1 MATYIVIFFLLA
13 AATFFLPIS
22 YRLKLGSVL
31 GYLIAGIIV
40 GPQVLGIVWNAE
52 SLTGMGE
59 LGILF
64 LMFVIGLEIHPKRLK
79 ALRKTVFGMG
89 GLQVA
94 LTTLLVCGL
103 LCLFHY
109 GWKGSLLLAMA
120 FSLSSTALILQSLGE
135 RGELTSILGRDSFGI
150 LLFQDIAVIPIMT
163 LIPLI
168 GVSAAGAGGD
178 HAAEGILPLPI
189 ALFVAIG
196 VGIAGR
202 FLLKHYFRRVS
213 RYHSR
218 ELFLASALLVVI
230 AFSLMM
236 KILGFSMA
244 LGAFL
249 AGVILADSEFRH
261 ELEADIEPFKGL
273 LLGMF
278 FMTIGMQVD
287 LQLFAQ
293 DWMTVLGLVGLLYA
307 VKAIPILIIGRIF
320 GRDLRQTQRL
330 AFYLGQ
336 GGEFAFVIISYA
348 VASQLLTSETAK
360 LASLVITMSMFVSP
374 LFFALDDFI
383 HKKFEKKEVREF
395 DTIDESNPVVIAG
408 FGRFGQIVGRILTTQ
423 RIPFTALEKSFE
435 QVDFLRRFGNKI
447 FYGDASRLDILQ
459 SAKVDRARAFILA
472 IDDVESSVRTAEM
485 MSKHFPQI
493 PIYARARNRA
503 HSFRL
508 MDIGV
513 KVLHRETLQSSL
525 ALTKDLL
532 IDLGLTPENSGYV
545 IRHFQKY
552 DEELLIR
559 QHAVYSDESK
569 LIEASKQAAKDLENL
584 FTTDQSQ
591 GPTVQGRSESFQN
604 KPVSH

>member
-22 YRLKLGSVL
+22 YRLKLGAVL

-40 GPQVLGIVWNAE
+40 GPQVLGIVWDAE
-52 SLTGMGE
+52 SFSGMGE
-59 LGILF
+59 LGVLF

-89 GLQVA
+89 GLQVILTA
-94 LTTLLVCGL
+94 LLLLGIL
-103 LCLFHY
+103 WMFSY
-109 GWKGSLLLAMA
+109 GWKTSLVLALA
-120 FSLSSTALILQSLGE
+120 FSLSSTAMILQSLGE

-163 LIPLI
+163 LIPLL
-168 GVSAAGAGGD
+168 GSGKAVGD
-178 HAAEGILPLPI
+178 HGIESIFPLPVS
-189 ALFVAIG
+189 LLVAVG

-202 FLLKHYFRRVS
+202 FLLKHYFRRIS

-230 AFSLMM
+230 AFSLIM

-273 LLGMF
+273 LLGVF
-278 FMTIGMQVD
+278 FMTIGMHVD
-287 LQLFAQ
+287 LHLFGQ
-293 DWMTVLGLVGLLYA
+293 EWLKVLGLVGLLYA
-307 VKAIPILIIGRIF
+307 VKSLPILVIGKIF
-320 GRDLRQTQRL
+320 RRDLRQTQRL

-336 GGEFAFVIISYA
+336 GGEFAFVILGYA
-348 VASQLLTSETAK
+348 LGSQLLDSPTAK
-360 LASLVITMSMFVSP
+360 MASLVVTVSMFVSP
-374 LFFALDDFI
+374 LFFALDDFLN
-383 HKKFEKKEVREF
+383 KKFTKKEIREF
-395 DTIDESNPVVIAG
+395 DAIEENNPVVIAG
-408 FGRFGQIVGRILTTQ
+408 FGRFGQIVGRVLTTQ
-423 RIPFTALEKSFE
+423 RIPFTALEKSPE
-435 QVDFLRRFGNKI
+435 QVDFIRRFGNKI

-459 SAKVDRARAFILA
+459 SAKVDQARAFILA
-472 IDDVESSVRTAEM
+472 IDDVDSSVRTAEM
-485 MSKHFPQI
+485 MSKHFPHV

-513 KVLHRETLQSSL
+513 KVLQRETLQSSL

-532 IDLGLTPENSGYV
+532 VDLGLTQENASVV

-559 QHAVYSDESK
+559 QHAVYNDESK
-569 LIEASKQAAKDLENL
+569 LIEASRQALKDLENL

-591 GPTVQGRSESFQN
+591 GPTVQGRTEMHQN
-604 KPVSH
+604 KPASH